1 VQVRQGK
8 RAVDSAAK
16 ARAARAWLFG
26 EEGSNLGAG
35 EVVAVFVD
43 AKLGE
48 GIVYGVPVHVAEL
61 EPGEGELVR
70 GVVCGLRG
78 RFVLAVPELE
88 GSCCLIGETPE
99 KKETGRSF

>member
-48 GIVYGVPVHVAEL
+48 GIVYGVPVHVAER

-70 GVVCGLRG
+70 GVVCGLKG
-78 RFVLAVPELE
+78 RCVLEVPELE